1 MSLKTTVITNTLV
14 QFFGRF
20 ASSILGFITTIILA
34 RSLGVEDYGS
44 YAKIY
49 ALATFFYLLVDFGLN
64 AIYIRKERDDTT
76 RIHTLTSIRTL
87 LFLLCCTIVIVFF
100 AVSGQRIF
108 NLQEQLLTGIA
119 LMTVLLFG
127 YITSCNMV
135 FQLTHRYD
143 RSVLASMVGGSIGV
157 GLLLLLP
164 HTVGYAVSSI
174 AAGYA
179 ITTVLCYR
187 FAHQLNHTLSFF
199 PSITVARSSSYQQ
212 QLRTLFIA
220 SLPVG
225 LMLFLNTM
233 YSHVDIFII
242 SAYQGNDAVAL
253 YQLAYKFFE
262 FPLAFATFFANAI
275 FPHYVA
281 LYQDNRSRFYQLFH
295 KGMMGLFAV
304 SVLFTAL
311 MWVIAPYIGLIRP
324 EYTASIVPLQI
335 LSLSYPIFFLTS
347 PLSWLLFL
355 RRREWALVIIY
366 GASFVVNVVANL
378 IYVPMYGYI
387 ASSWITLLGELG
399 VLAALASCAYLWH
412 TRAS

>member
-1 MSLKTTVITNTLV
+1 MSLKTTVIVNTLV

-64 AIYIRKERDDTT
+64 AIYIRTERENTT
-76 RIHTLTSIRTL
+76 RVHTVTSIRTL
-87 LFLLCCTIVIVFF
+87 LFLLSCVIVIIFF
-100 AVSGQRIF
+100 AISGVRVF
-108 NLQEQLLTGIA
+108 SLTEQLLTGVAMI
-119 LMTVLLFG
+119 TVLLFG

-143 RSVLASMVGGSIGV
+143 QSVLASVIGGSLGV

-164 HTVGYAVSSI
+164 HTVGYAVTAV

-179 ITTVLCYR
+179 ITTLLCYW
-187 FAHQLNHTLSFF
+187 FARRLSTSLVFF
-199 PSITVARSSSYQQ
+199 PTIHAIGSSSYRQL
-212 QLRTLFIA
+212 LRTLFIT

-242 SAYQGNDAVAL
+242 SAYQGNDAVAI

-281 LYQDNRSRFYQLFH
+281 LYQDNRARFYQLFR
-295 KGMMGLFAV
+295 KGMVGLFAV
-304 SVLFTAL
+304 SLLFTVGI
-311 MWVIAPYIGLIRP
+311 WVMAPYLHFIKP
-324 EYTASIVPLQI
+324 EYTASAVPLQI

-355 RRREWALVIIY
+355 QRREWVLVAIY
-366 GASFVVNVVANL
+366 GAGFVINISANL
-378 IYVPMYGYI
+378 ILVPTYGYI
-387 ASSWITLLGELG
+387 AASWITVLGEMGIL
-399 VLAALASCAYLWH
+399 VALASCAYLWH

>member
-1 MSLKTTVITNTLV
+1 
-14 QFFGRF
+14 
-20 ASSILGFITTIILA
+20 
-34 RSLGVEDYGS
+34 
-44 YAKIY
+44 
-49 ALATFFYLLVDFGLN
+49 
-64 AIYIRKERDDTT
+64 
-76 RIHTLTSIRTL
+76 
-87 LFLLCCTIVIVFF
+87 
-100 AVSGQRIF
+100 RIF
-108 NLQEQLLTGIA
+108 NFPEQLLTGIA
-119 LMTVLLFG
+119 MTTVLLVG

-143 RSVLASMVGGSIGV
+143 RSVLASVVGGSVGV

-164 HTVGYAVSSI
+164 HTVGSAVSAI
-174 AAGYA
+174 ATGYA
-179 ITTVLCYR
+179 ITALLCYW
-187 FAHQLNHTLSFF
+187 FAHQLSSTLSFF
-199 PSITVARSSSYQQ
+199 PTVETIRSPSYRQ
-212 QLRTLFIA
+212 QLRTLFMA

-281 LYQDNRSRFYQLFH
+281 LYQDNRSRFYTLFN

-304 SVLFTAL
+304 SILFTAGI
-311 MWVIAPYIGLIRP
+311 WVIAPFLTFIKP
-324 EYTASIVPLQI
+324 EYAASIVPLQI

-355 RRREWALVIIY
+355 QRREWALVVIY
-366 GASFVVNVVANL
+366 GASFTVNIVSNL
-378 IYVPMYGYI
+378 IFVPVYGYI
-387 ASSWITLLGELG
+387 ASSWITLIGELG

-412 TRAS
+412 TRHS